1 MVLVYLLIK
10 LGDLSW
16 ANVGK
21 YSSTMEHMGYIKKY
35 ISFYPRNAYIYI
47 SGRHGVA
54 TCRNITIDP
63 NHTFCFDRSLLGQS
77 PRFWLIHT
85 NHTIFH
91 RQSVSEKCNSNMG

>member
-35 ISFYPRNAYIYI
+35 ISFYPRNAYIYVGGMV
-47 SGRHGVA
+47 SQHVA
-54 TCRNITIDP
+54 TLQLIQII
-63 NHTFCFDRSLLGQS
+63 
-77 PRFWLIHT
+77 RFALTAVCLVNPH
-85 NHTIFH
+85 
-91 RQSVSEKCNSNMG
+91 VSG